1 MRNTSLC
8 ALLPYAPVQ
17 GHRWPR
23 PTLVKCQPGDAVLI
37 LYHTLHSSTRVDGPD
52 PRCMVYYRITQPGRP
67 EGHGRIHPDALRDQW
82 SEWPGIADVIAEKQ
96 AAAAQ
101 VAAQGAGGAAKL

>member
-1 MRNTSLC
+1 MLGQERVGVPAQQQLA
-8 ALLPYAPVQ
+8 ALGVPPAT
-17 GHRWPR
+17 GKH
-23 PTLVKCQPGDAVLI
+23 QPGDAVLI

-67 EGHGRIHPDALRDQW
+67 EGHGRIHPEALRDQW
-82 SEWPGIADVIAEKQ
+82 SEWPGIAGVIAEKQ

-101 VAAQGAGGAAKL
+101 GAGGAAKL